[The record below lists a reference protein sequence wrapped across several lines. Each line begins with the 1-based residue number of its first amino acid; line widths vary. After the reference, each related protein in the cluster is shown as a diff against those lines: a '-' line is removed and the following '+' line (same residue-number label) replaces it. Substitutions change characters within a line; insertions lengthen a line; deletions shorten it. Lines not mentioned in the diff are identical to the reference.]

1 MGFQTNSGGG
11 VVYMARRLAVLL
23 PLLACAG
30 GDSNSPGGGN
40 IPAAVTQVTA
50 VVNAGE
56 IQLNW
61 PSVSGATSYNV
72 FMASENGVTRVNV
85 GTLQGNMTHNGLSTT
100 FDHPPGLDAGTTYY
114 FVVTAQNAAGQSVES
129 CEVSAQIAG
138 AVGGTC

>member
-1 MGFQTNSGGG
+1 M
-11 VVYMARRLAVLL
+11 VLKARRLAVLL
-23 PLLACAG
+23 PLLACG
-30 GDSNSPGGGN
+30 GEDSNSPGGGS

-56 IQLNW
+56 IQLTW

-72 FMASENGVTRVNV
+72 YMASESGVTRVNI
-85 GTLQGNMTHNGLSTT
+85 GTLQGNMTHNGLSAS

-114 FVVTAQNAAGQSVES
+114 FVVTAQNAAGQSAES

-138 AVGGTC
+138 AMGGNC